1 MKLRVVGA
9 LLFVLILSYS
19 VYRSSAASPIVT
31 GQFPTLTPIRGTPAL
46 GTTKTPSSFTF
57 VAGGDN
63 RPPSDKDDQPPVF
76 QTIATQLSGTG
87 AAFVVWS
94 GDSVYGKLKD
104 PEKKKDEEKIKKEY
118 ETFASIIGQAN
129 LPVFNMPGN
138 HEMLM
143 KGNVPDPTGTLVKY
157 FEKYVGPQYGYFTY
171 GNSAFIGLNTDDA
184 VASIDAKPSADTYA
198 GNVSA
203 DQLAGL
209 TATLDTLAADSS
221 IAHIFV
227 FMHRPIFSTPGKS
240 TDALG
245 PPSGPAVQA
254 LLTNYTKYPNLSF
267 VIAGHQHL
275 FYAAPPASAY
285 GTSFT
290 RTDPAL
296 AAPIFLIAG
305 GAGACLAGSAK
316 PDTGGFNNYLVVTV
330 NGATVTVTV
339 KNLGSTKQPGC

>member
-1 MKLRVVGA
+1 MLP
-9 LLFVLILSYS
+9 YS
-19 VYRSSAASPIVT
+19 AYRSSAASPIVT

-46 GTTKTPSSFTF
+46 GTPTNPSSFTF

-63 RPPSDKDDQPPVF
+63 RPPSDKDDQPPIF
-76 QTIATQLSGTG
+76 QTIVKQLSGAG
-87 AAFVVWS
+87 AAFVIWS

-104 PEKKKDEEKIKKEY
+104 PEKNKDEEKIKKEY

-129 LPVFNMPGN
+129 LPVFNVPGN

-143 KGNVPDPTGTLVKY
+143 KGNVPDPTGSLAKY

-184 VASIDAKPSADTYA
+184 VASIDAKPSADSYA
-198 GNVSA
+198 GNVGA

-209 TATLDTLAADSS
+209 TSTLNTLAADSS

-240 TDALG
+240 ADALG

-254 LLTNYTKYPNLSF
+254 LLMNYTKYPNLSF

-290 RTDPAL
+290 RTDPAV

-316 PDTGGFNNYLVVTV
+316 PDTGGFNNYLIVTV
-330 NGATVTVTV
+330 NGANVTVTV

>member
-1 MKLRVVGA
+1 MKLRISAA
-9 LLFVLILSYS
+9 LLFVCVLSYS

-31 GQFPTLTPIRGTPAL
+31 GQFPTLTPIHGTPAL
-46 GTTKTPSSFTF
+46 GTPKNPSSFTF

-76 QTIATQLSGTG
+76 QEIAKQLSGTG
-87 AAFVVWS
+87 AAFVIWS

-104 PEKKKDEEKIKKEY
+104 PEKGKDEDKIKKEY
-118 ETFASIIGQAN
+118 ATFESIIGQAN
-129 LPVFNMPGN
+129 LPVFNVPGN
-138 HEMLM
+138 HEMLK
-143 KGNVPDPTGTLVKY
+143 KGDVPDPSGTMVKY
-157 FEKYVGPQYGYFTY
+157 FEKYMGPQYGYFTY
-171 GNSAFIGLNTDDA
+171 GNSAFIGLNTDDQ
-184 VASIDAKPSADTYA
+184 VASIDAKPSGGSYA
-198 GNVSA
+198 GNVGA

-209 TATLDTLAADSS
+209 SSTLATLAADAS

-227 FMHRPIFSTPGKS
+227 FMHRPIYSTPGKS
-240 TDALG
+240 ADALG

-254 LLTNYTKYPNLSF
+254 LLENYTKFPNLSF

-275 FYAAPPASAY
+275 FYAYSTTSPY

-290 RTDPAL
+290 RTDPAS
-296 AAPIFLIAG
+296 AAPIFLISG

-330 NGATVTVTV
+330 NGAKVTVSV
-339 KNLGSTKQPGC
+339 QNLGSTKQPGC